1 MCPNKDGN
9 LWQNNTF
16 HPLKIIHAGMPC
28 FVNNKGTWRTRQE
41 AVPAIEN
48 HLGDVLIDIDNEMVI
63 QLLNDVPIL
72 KQDVLPPEM
81 VDYSGPV
88 LMCSEVAGAKAIV
101 SVWSGNWLSLMINTT
116 EKDILRAKLGIPFE
130 HELAEEKA

>member
-1 MCPNKDGN
+1 MKVIREIWAYFRPLMEKANEENKD
-9 LWQNNTF
+9 T
-16 HPLKIIHAGMPC
+16 HAHYYYPYNPTTKTYNDIKDIM
-28 FVNNKGTWRTRQE
+28 
-41 AVPAIEN
+41 
-48 HLGDVLIDIDNEMVI
+48 IDIDNEMVI

-130 HELAEEKA
+130 HELAEAKA